1 MSTVQVPVINTGRQR
16 RGENAAG
23 GSNIFGDD
31 LNQSSAGVIPING
44 MYEDDDAREA
54 QIPQAL
60 EEEDEQPEELTDAKP
75 VEEEIKQQPI

>member
-1 MSTVQVPVINTGRQR
+1 M
-16 RGENAAG
+16 
-23 GSNIFGDD
+23 
-31 LNQSSAGVIPING
+31 IPING